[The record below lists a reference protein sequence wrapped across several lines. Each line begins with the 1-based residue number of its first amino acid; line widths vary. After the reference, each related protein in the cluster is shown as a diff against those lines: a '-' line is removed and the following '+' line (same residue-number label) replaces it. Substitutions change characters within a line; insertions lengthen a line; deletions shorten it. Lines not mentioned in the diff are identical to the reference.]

1 MSAPILP
8 GCEPFSFDGGR
19 TGVLVLHGF
28 TGNPRSMRG
37 IADRMADAGMS
48 VEMPL
53 LPGHGTV
60 LDDMIPMR
68 FVDWTSAA
76 EHAYETLAAR
86 TDHVV
91 VLGLSMGG
99 TLTCW
104 LAETHPEIAAIV
116 LVNPLVEPVA
126 AEMVEGLTALRESG
140 IETFDAIGS
149 DIAKEGVVEMSYPGT
164 PVAAAFS
171 LFEGV
176 EGVAKNLP
184 AISCPVLLFSS
195 EVDHVV
201 SPSNGPFLVERV
213 SGPIERVL
221 LERSFHVATM
231 DHDAEFIEVEAV
243 AFVERIASQRTS

>member
-1 MSAPILP
+1 
-8 GCEPFSFDGGR
+8 
-19 TGVLVLHGF
+19 
-28 TGNPRSMRG
+28 
-37 IADRMADAGMS
+37 
-48 VEMPL
+48 
-53 LPGHGTV
+53 
-60 LDDMIPMR
+60 
-68 FVDWTSAA
+68 
-76 EHAYETLAAR
+76 
-86 TDHVV
+86 
-91 VLGLSMGG
+91 
-99 TLTCW
+99 
-104 LAETHPEIAAIV
+104 
-116 LVNPLVEPVA
+116 
-126 AEMVEGLTALRESG
+126 
-140 IETFDAIGS
+140 
-149 DIAKEGVVEMSYPGT
+149 MSYPGT
-164 PVAAAFS
+164 PVEAAFS